1 MDAGSGEILKS
12 SRLSQLAH
20 LGKKA
25 RSIMKAESA
34 CPDEMK
40 PAVKA
45 VSGSGGSGAARS
57 SCLLVGRCCVR
68 SEVDLISR

>member
-45 VSGSGGSGAARS
+45 VSGSGAARS